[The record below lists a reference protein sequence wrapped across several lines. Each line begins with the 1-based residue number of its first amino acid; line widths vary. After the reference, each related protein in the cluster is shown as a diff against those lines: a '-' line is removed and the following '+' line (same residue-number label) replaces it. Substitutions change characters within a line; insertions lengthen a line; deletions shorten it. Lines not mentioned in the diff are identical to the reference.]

1 MKVKVG
7 RHIEGISLNPLEY
20 VLDGPDG
27 EIKWFDS
34 KEQAIEF
41 LKEAGASDDD
51 IYWFSFIGEDEQD
64 IDDTEETG
72 GITT

>member
-27 EIKWFDS
+27 EIKWFES
-34 KEQAIEF
+34 KEAAVEF
-41 LKEAGASDDD
+41 LKTAGATDDD
-51 IYWFSFIGEDEQD
+51 IYWYRFVGEDGHD
-64 IDDTEETG
+64 LDDTEL
-72 GITT
+72 IFD